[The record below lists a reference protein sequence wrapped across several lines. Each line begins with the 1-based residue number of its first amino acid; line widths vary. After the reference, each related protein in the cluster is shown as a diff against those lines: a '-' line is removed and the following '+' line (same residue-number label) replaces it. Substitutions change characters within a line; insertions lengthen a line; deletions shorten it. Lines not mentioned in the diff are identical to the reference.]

1 MENREDTA
9 TQQTLIKSIVA
20 GSIGVFVHWFDWAIY
35 AYLSATIAQ
44 VFFPEQSGASGL
56 MAVFGVLALSFAVR
70 PIGAL
75 LFGHFGDKFGRTKT
89 LTIVIL
95 AMSAGTLMVGI
106 IPGFE
111 SIGIWAPIL
120 LVIARVVQG
129 LAAGGEYG
137 SAAAFMAE
145 YSPAKYR
152 GFGVSWI
159 EVGALLGFL
168 VAAVVVYIISVSMS
182 DEDLFNW
189 GWRLPFILSAPLGVI
204 GFYIRSHIKD
214 TPEFQTLE
222 KMNNVAS
229 SPIKD
234 VLVYSKKETI
244 QAAIIE
250 AMMNVTFY
258 IVLVYLLVYQESILG
273 WSASRAALLSTVT
286 SIIAII
292 LVPLAGVLSD
302 RIGRKPILIG
312 AASSLIVLSYPL
324 FYVMGLDTE
333 WAGTASTIGLG
344 VILAVIL
351 GVHAVTCA
359 ELFPTRT
366 RQSGMSISYQAG
378 TALFAGTAPYIITWL
393 IAETGN
399 IYIPAFY
406 LIGMGVIG
414 LIAIV
419 GIRESVGIDLLTKDR
434 EILEKEKMLYRMP
447 SD

>member
-1 MENREDTA
+1 MENRNMSEA
-9 TQQTLIKSIVA
+9 IVVENNKALKKSIIA

-44 VFFPEQSGASGL
+44 VFFPEQSGAAGL

-75 LFGHFGDKFGRTKT
+75 IFGHFGDKVGRTKT

-95 AMSAGTLMVGI
+95 AMAAGTLMVGV
-106 IPGFE
+106 IPGYAT
-111 SIGIWAPIL
+111 IGIWAPIL
-120 LVIARVVQG
+120 LVVARIIQG

-145 YSPAKYR
+145 YSPTKHR

-159 EVGALLGFL
+159 EVGSLLGFL
-168 VAAVVVYIISVSMS
+168 VAALVVYILSISIS
-182 DEDLFNW
+182 DEALIDW
-189 GWRLPFILSAPLGVI
+189 GWRLPFILSAPFGVI
-204 GFYIRSHIKD
+204 GFYIRLHIED
-214 TPEFQTLE
+214 TPEFQSLE
-222 KMNNVAS
+222 EMESVAS

-234 VLVYSKKETI
+234 VFRYSRKETV
-244 QAAIIE
+244 QAGVIE

-273 WSASRAALLSTVT
+273 WSASKAALLSSVAA
-286 SIIAII
+286 IVAII
-292 LVPLAGVLSD
+292 IVPLAGAWSD
-302 RIGRKPILIG
+302 KVGRKPLLIG
-312 AASSLIVLSYPL
+312 AAVSLILFSYPL
-324 FYVMGLDTE
+324 FLIMGMDAP
-333 WAGTASTIGLG
+333 WAGTVSTIGLG
-344 VILAVIL
+344 IILAVIL

-366 RQSGMSISYQAG
+366 RQSGMSISYQVG

-393 IAETGN
+393 IAETN
-399 IYIPAFY
+399 NQFIPAYY

-414 LIAIV
+414 LLTVLKIPETA
-419 GIRESVGIDLLTKDR
+419 GIDLLAKDR
-434 EILEKEKMLYRMP
+434 EMLNK
-447 SD
+447 

>member
-1 MENREDTA
+1 MAEGVFEKNKALR
-9 TQQTLIKSIVA
+9 KSIIA

-44 VFFPEQSGASGL
+44 VFFPEQSGAAGI

-75 LFGHFGDKFGRTKT
+75 IFGHFGDKVGRTKT

-95 AMSAGTLMVGI
+95 AMAAGTLMVGI
-106 IPGFE
+106 IPGYLT
-111 SIGIWAPIL
+111 IGVWAPIL
-120 LVIARVVQG
+120 LVIARIIQG

-145 YSPAKYR
+145 YSPVKHR

-159 EVGALLGFL
+159 EVGSLLGFL
-168 VAAVVVYIISVSMS
+168 AAALVVYILSISISEESLV
-182 DEDLFNW
+182 NW

-204 GFYIRSHIKD
+204 GFYIRLHIED
-214 TPEFQTLE
+214 TPEFQSLE
-222 KMNNVAS
+222 EMDSVAS

-234 VLVYSKKETI
+234 VLLHSGKETV
-244 QAAIIE
+244 QAGIIE

-258 IVLVYLLVYQESILG
+258 VVLVYLLVYQESMLG
-273 WSASRAALLSTVT
+273 WSASKAALLSSVA
-286 SIIAII
+286 SIVAII
-292 LVPLAGVLSD
+292 IVPLAGAWSD
-302 RIGRKPILIG
+302 KIGRRPLLIG
-312 AASSLIVLSYPL
+312 AAVSLILLSYPL
-324 FYVMGLDTE
+324 FLIMGMNTT
-333 WAGTASTIGLG
+333 WAGTVSTVGLG

-378 TALFAGTAPYIITWL
+378 TALFAGTAPYVITWL

-399 IYIPAFY
+399 LFIPAYY
-406 LIGMGVIG
+406 LIGMGIIG
-414 LIAIV
+414 LIVILR
-419 GIRESVGIDLLTKDR
+419 IPETVGIDLLAKDR
-434 EILEKEKMLYRMP
+434 ELLKK
-447 SD
+447 